1 MKFLFFTDSHIRGT
15 TPKNRKDN
23 FYETLKTKLLEII
36 NISKK
41 LDVDYILH
49 GGDWFDRPDIS
60 PSIVREFAIIIKTF
74 EKPIYTIAGNHDI
87 YGHNPDT
94 IGRTMLGL
102 LEGTGMV
109 TLLRYGDEIIL
120 KKDGITVSLTGRP
133 YNYDI
138 DSEENY
144 KKYYIVKKPEH
155 VDYAINIIHGMLLA
169 KPFFEGISYTLL
181 DDIKDTGA
189 DITLAGHYHSGFG
202 IKKLNDKFFINTGS
216 IVRVSNSL
224 VEINRR
230 PSVVFIEIK
239 DKIYIE
245 EIQLKTAL
253 LGEEVLDRDKLEA
266 SKDRNLKL
274 HEFYQGISSKGEYK
288 KIDILQIIN
297 EIASDENLSSEVK
310 EEALR
315 RIGIARETF
324 SKGGEENH

>member
-1 MKFLFFTDSHIRGT
+1 
-15 TPKNRKDN
+15 
-23 FYETLKTKLLEII
+23 
-36 NISKK
+36 
-41 LDVDYILH
+41 
-49 GGDWFDRPDIS
+49 
-60 PSIVREFAIIIKTF
+60 
-74 EKPIYTIAGNHDI
+74 
-87 YGHNPDT
+87 
-94 IGRTMLGL
+94 
-102 LEGTGMV
+102 
-109 TLLRYGDEIIL
+109 
-120 KKDGITVSLTGRP
+120 
-133 YNYDI
+133 
-138 DSEENY
+138 
-144 KKYYIVKKPEH
+144 
-155 VDYAINIIHGMLLA
+155 MLLA

-181 DDIKDTGA
+181 DDIKETGA

-202 IKKLNDKFFINTGS
+202 IKKLNDKLFINTGS

-224 VEINRR
+224 AEINRR

-239 DKIYIE
+239 DKIYTE

-315 RIGIARETF
+315 RIGIARESL
-324 SKGGEENH
+324 SKGGEEDY